1 VVFAAWSFLQR
12 NFFDAFHTPYKDV
25 EDFLYCLIV
34 ARTVGVK
41 LCLPGDHSKGKPAGL
56 RNLTFAFRGYR
67 RAPIIDGAVQTEMNH
82 LLI

>member
-1 VVFAAWSFLQR
+1 MVFAAWSFLQR

-56 RNLTFAFRGYR
+56 RLLSEGTA
-67 RAPIIDGAVQTEMNH
+67 AHLIDGAVQTEMSH